1 MECEMQEF
9 RQEMMKDLRIPEFVK
24 SFEVKL
30 DAENLDARSS
40 FADSFEYFITCFCD
54 LLHNGKQ

>member
-1 MECEMQEF
+1 
-9 RQEMMKDLRIPEFVK
+9 MMKDLSIPEFVK

-40 FADSFEYFITCFCD
+40 FVDSFEYFITCFCD
-54 LLHNGKQ
+54 LLQ